1 MAVKRK
7 LTSPTDPTPGGSN
20 KKGPKA
26 ATAPK
31 VNKAKGGKVELSEA
45 DKAFNNERAAH
56 LRKKR
61 KNAAGQ
67 RTGASVQK
75 RLERRLAAFGK
86 RVAKVKDRLALK
98 RRLLAARFKTVN
110 GNLKKLQG
118 WRRGNMVAKQK
129 LYLKWVA
136 SRKPRIVNGKIVSPK
151 SARPKFKAGK
161 KPTMSLMPRLIKG
174 KIVTKKRRPPKRE
187 AGASAAAKK
196 GAKTKKSGAATN
208 VAA

>member
-7 LTSPTDPTPGGSN
+7 LTSPTDPTKGGSN

-31 VNKAKGGKVELSEA
+31 TNTTKVELSEA

-61 KNAAGQ
+61 KVASGR
-67 RTGASVQK
+67 RTSASVQK

-98 RRLLAARFKTVN
+98 RRLLAARFKTVT

-136 SRKPRIVNGKIVSPK
+136 SRKPRIVNGKITSPK

-161 KPTMSLMPRLIKG
+161 KPTMSLMPRLIGG
-174 KIVTKKRRPPKRE
+174 KIVTKKRRPPKRDPGAA
-187 AGASAAAKK
+187 AGARKA
-196 GAKTKKSGAATN
+196 AKTKKTGAATA
-208 VAA
+208 VAS